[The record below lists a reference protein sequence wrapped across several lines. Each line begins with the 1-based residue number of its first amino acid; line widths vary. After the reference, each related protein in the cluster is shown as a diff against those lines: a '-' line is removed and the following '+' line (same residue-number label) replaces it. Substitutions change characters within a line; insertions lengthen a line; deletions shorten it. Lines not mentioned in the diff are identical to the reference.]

1 MTEPQSKS
9 ADSIPSEVYTR
20 EYYESCCQG
29 YSEFLST
36 QGSSLPA
43 RLSIPLELA
52 SIEAGMQVV
61 DIGCGRGEIVLHS
74 AIIGARIWGMDYA
87 TEAVRLAGQTLSEVA
102 PADISDK
109 FAIQRADA
117 QFLPIRDN
125 STDVVFMLDVVEHLY
140 PAELE
145 KAFSEIQRILKPGGK
160 LVIHTMPNLWYY
172 RFGYPLFRLA
182 ERMRGH
188 SLPQDP
194 RDRWEFRHVH
204 VNEQTPIKLSKA
216 LHASQFQTR
225 VWLMNTQRYEHEG
238 NRLVRWVFKFLTSVY
253 PFRWIFCNDIF
264 AIGQKPKYEDRH

>member
-1 MTEPQSKS
+1 MSGPKSKP
-9 ADSIPSEVYTR
+9 AGSIPSQVYTR
-20 EYYESCCQG
+20 EYYETCCQG

-36 QGSSLPA
+36 QGSSLPP

-52 SIEAGMQVV
+52 GIEPGMQVV

-74 AIIGARIWGMDYA
+74 TLMGARVWGMDYA

-102 PADISDK
+102 PEDAADK
-109 FAIQRADA
+109 FAIQQADA
-117 QFLPIRDN
+117 QYLPILDK

-140 PAELE
+140 PPELE
-145 KAFSEIQRILKPGGK
+145 KALAEILRILKPGGK

-188 SLPQDP
+188 SLPKDP

-204 VNEQTPIKLSKA
+204 VNEQTPAALSKI
-216 LHASQFQTR
+216 LRTSRFRTR

-238 NRLVRWVFKFLTSVY
+238 NRLVRWTFKFLTSVY

-264 AIGQKPKYEDRH
+264 AIGIRPRDEDQH